1 MSGSRQLANKHI
13 GESSTMI
20 LVRYLD
26 GTYDMV
32 MNSQLAEMIENN
44 RIIGFERSNRWVTI
58 GLDPVRGSG
67 GIYNGSNRRTMSNI
81 QLSC

>member
-1 MSGSRQLANKHI
+1 
-13 GESSTMI
+13 MI

-32 MNSQLAEMIENN
+32 MHHHLEALINDH

-58 GLDPVRGSG
+58 GIDETRGKVADS
-67 GIYNGSNRRTMSNI
+67 YNGPERRQHPDDELLKTPER
-81 QLSC
+81 

>member
-1 MSGSRQLANKHI
+1 M
-13 GESSTMI
+13 MI

-32 MNSQLAEMIENN
+32 MNYHLDDLIRDN
-44 RIIGFERSNRWVTI
+44 RIIGFERANRWVTI

-67 GIYNGSNRRTMSNI
+67 GIYLGQDRRLVEEQES
-81 QLSC
+81 SPVFS

>member
-1 MSGSRQLANKHI
+1 M
-13 GESSTMI
+13 MI

-32 MNSQLAEMIENN
+32 MNYHLDELIKNK
-44 RIIGFERSNRWVTI
+44 RIMGFERSNRWVTI

-67 GIYNGSNRRTMSNI
+67 GIYSGQDRRLGTENEPLPLFS
-81 QLSC
+81 